1 MHNELGIT
9 APVEVT
15 TRQYYDRRY
24 QVLGAG
30 RLVDALRSAIADVWI
45 RRLPP
50 TGTVDQFID
59 STGAIGDIVLLR
71 ATAAAA
77 IGRSAVASAG

>member
-1 MHNELGIT
+1 MI
-9 APVEVT
+9 ACP
-15 TRQYYDRRY
+15 
-24 QVLGAG
+24 G
-30 RLVDALRSAIADVWI
+30 RCRGTEPESRHRVVDALRSAIADAGI

-59 STGAIGDIVLLR
+59 STDAIGDIVLLR

-77 IGRSAVASAG
+77 IGRSAVVSAG